1 MKEINEGE
9 FASIFPDIALF
20 LDKMVNGDKYK
31 KAIRGY
37 LNWRRTNPSQGLRG
51 ITKFAK
57 MTGLRAKDL
66 DIVLHKLIKQG
77 KLPKHLAIH
86 ENERKDSEIMMAE
99 KKKFKDIRKDDPCW
113 DGYKQ
118 VGMKKKN
125 GKEVPNCVP
134 EETEITEMKLPISD
148 EMFKSLKKGDK
159 IKINFDS
166 SIKKGN
172 ENTYVVKSKSKSA
185 KYNLEK
191 IALKNVA
198 NPVAQASYLYNKQGK
213 VTMAQGDMAVTMN
226 SVVKEAVDEGAN
238 MDRAKDQAARIR
250 ARVRKEIDGLKD
262 RARSADASSKNR
274 STRPR
279 PLKSEEVD
287 LTEDSQ
293 AALQTKAEKSGISYS
308 ILKKVYDRGLAAWKT
323 GHRPGAT
330 QQQWGYARVNSF
342 ITGGKTRTTADADL
356 WKQHKGI

>member
-1 MKEINEGE
+1 
-9 FASIFPDIALF
+9 
-20 LDKMVNGDKYK
+20 
-31 KAIRGY
+31 
-37 LNWRRTNPSQGLRG
+37 
-51 ITKFAK
+51 
-57 MTGLRAKDL
+57 
-66 DIVLHKLIKQG
+66 
-77 KLPKHLAIH
+77 
-86 ENERKDSEIMMAE
+86 
-99 KKKFKDIRKDDPCW
+99 
-113 DGYKQ
+113 
-118 VGMKKKN
+118 
-125 GKEVPNCVP
+125 
-134 EETEITEMKLPISD
+134 MKLPISD

-198 NPVAQASYLYNKQGK
+198 NPVAQASYLYNRQGK

-274 STRPR
+274 STRPA
-279 PLKSEEVD
+279 P
-287 LTEDSQ
+287 
-293 AALQTKAEKSGISYS
+293 
-308 ILKKVYDRGLAAWKT
+308 
-323 GHRPGAT
+323 
-330 QQQWGYARVNSF
+330 
-342 ITGGKTRTTADADL
+342 
-356 WKQHKGI
+356 

>member
-1 MKEINEGE
+1 M
-9 FASIFPDIALF
+9 S
-20 LDKMVNGDKYK
+20 
-31 KAIRGY
+31 
-37 LNWRRTNPSQGLRG
+37 
-51 ITKFAK
+51 
-57 MTGLRAKDL
+57 
-66 DIVLHKLIKQG
+66 
-77 KLPKHLAIH
+77 
-86 ENERKDSEIMMAE
+86 E

-198 NPVAQASYLYNKQGK
+198 NPVAQASYLYNRQGK

-226 SVVKEAVDEGAN
+226 SVVKEAVSALGDYQAN
-238 MDRAKDQAARIR
+238 LNPDSSKPLGGKIERPHLVKPYKNRKHASRWMGVVDDFDDAVKKYPRKAVRELGKKDQWGNKI
-250 ARVRKEIDGLKD
+250 VQIWENENIELNLDLLEGLWTVD
-262 RARSADASSKNR
+262 R
-274 STRPR
+274 
-279 PLKSEEVD
+279 L
-287 LTEDSQ
+287 
-293 AALQTKAEKSGISYS
+293 
-308 ILKKVYDRGLAAWKT
+308 
-323 GHRPGAT
+323 HC
-330 QQQWGYARVNSF
+330 
-342 ITGGKTRTTADADL
+342 
-356 WKQHKGI
+356 